1 MSEWGDKKTQ
11 RKGRG
16 NLPGMM
22 PCIYRGTER
31 VYDVIQKFWED
42 KVLRNLGKNVGHCSD
57 NTRWAL
63 QT

>member
-42 KVLRNLGKNVGHCSD
+42 KVLRKFREIMSQCSAIIRRAFP
-57 NTRWAL
+57 T
-63 QT
+63 